1 MTKLKEYSK
10 SDKPSAFLPPA
21 PLPYPPPP
29 SPSLSLSTSIGS
41 LYRGGRPRLRK
52 NTHHRGR
59 ALGLTAP
66 VVAVWIV
73 VKEEEERKR
82 KAALR
87 AGKAQQREAEA
98 QREEMRREAGL
109 GSKKRA
115 RERPVGGHHDG
126 AFGPRGLTTVPLLSG
141 KLSVPGF
148 PRISFQREMYQN
160 QYPFN
165 P

>member
-109 GSKKRA
+109 GSK
-115 RERPVGGHHDG
+115 
-126 AFGPRGLTTVPLLSG
+126 
-141 KLSVPGF
+141 
-148 PRISFQREMYQN
+148 
-160 QYPFN
+160 
-165 P
+165 